1 MNHEESSSSGVQE
14 LIERLHEEGLSKG
27 QDQAEQLISKARE
40 QAAEILEKA
49 KSEADKI
56 LAAAISE
63 AQQTRIAGEEAVRL
77 AGRDT
82 ILRLNEELRA
92 DFDQKVRGL
101 VGYTL
106 KDNEFLKQLI
116 LEIARKSVP
125 EDSTSPLYIELLLD
139 ETNASDSTGDSQDD
153 PLGEFIRSLSG
164 EALRDGLTFAVSDS
178 EVPGVRVQVTDDHL
192 EIDLSADTITHLLI
206 KHLSPRFRAIVGQE

>member
-92 DFDQKVRGL
+92 DLAGHHV
-101 VGYTL
+101 V
-106 KDNEFLKQLI
+106 
-116 LEIARKSVP
+116 
-125 EDSTSPLYIELLLD
+125 
-139 ETNASDSTGDSQDD
+139 
-153 PLGEFIRSLSG
+153 
-164 EALRDGLTFAVSDS
+164 LTFV
-178 EVPGVRVQVTDDHL
+178 E
-192 EIDLSADTITHLLI
+192 
-206 KHLSPRFRAIVGQE
+206 IVGNANHDAGD